1 MTRNNFSL
9 VQLLCTSILSA
20 FVGMLMVIL
29 AIVVKPHTATT
40 AATVRTAAHVAS
52 ISHVKASIILE
63 APTVAN
69 IEVVPATTEAKTT
82 EAKTTEAAKVVTS
95 SEVNNSLSDAE
106 IQKAKDYC
114 LKHMVKAEFVDLETQ
129 DPPILIA
136 AR

>member
-29 AIVVKPHTATT
+29 AIAVKPHTATT
-40 AATVRTAAHVAS
+40 AATVRAAAHVAS

-63 APTVAN
+63 VPTVAN
-69 IEVVPATTEAKTT
+69 IEVIPATT

-95 SEVNNSLSDAE
+95 SEVNNSLSDVE

-114 LKHMVKAEFVDLETQ
+114 LKHMVKAEFVELETQ

>member
-1 MTRNNFSL
+1 MKTYNFT
-9 VQLLCTSILSA
+9 QLLCTSILSA
-20 FVGMLMVIL
+20 LVGMVMVFTAL
-29 AIVVKPHTATT
+29 TVKPHTATT
-40 AATVRTAAHVAS
+40 AATVRAAAHVAS

-63 APTVAN
+63 VPTVAN
-69 IEVVPATTEAKTT
+69 IEVIPATT

-95 SEVNNSLSDAE
+95 SEVNNSLSDVE

-114 LKHMVKAEFVDLETQ
+114 LKHMVKAEFVELETQ

>member
-29 AIVVKPHTATT
+29 AIAVKPHTATT

-63 APTVAN
+63 VPTVAN
-69 IEVVPATTEAKTT
+69 IEVIPATT

-95 SEVNNSLSDAE
+95 SEVNNSLSDVE

-114 LKHMVKAEFVDLETQ
+114 LKHMVKAEFVELETQ

>member
-29 AIVVKPHTATT
+29 AIAVKPHTATT
-40 AATVRTAAHVAS
+40 AATVRPAAHVAS
-52 ISHVKASIILE
+52 ISPVKASIILE
-63 APTVAN
+63 VPTVAN
-69 IEVVPATTEAKTT
+69 IEVIPATT

-114 LKHMVKAEFVDLETQ
+114 LKHMVKADFVNLETQ

>member
-29 AIVVKPHTATT
+29 AIAVKPHTAIT
-40 AATVRTAAHVAS
+40 AATVRAAAHVAS

-63 APTVAN
+63 VPTVAN
-69 IEVVPATTEAKTT
+69 IEVIPATT

-114 LKHMVKAEFVDLETQ
+114 LKHMVKAEFVELETQ

>member
-29 AIVVKPHTATT
+29 AIAVKPHTATT
-40 AATVRTAAHVAS
+40 AATVRPAAHVAS

-63 APTVAN
+63 VPTVAN
-69 IEVVPATTEAKTT
+69 IEVIPATT

-95 SEVNNSLSDAE
+95 SEVNNSLSDVE

-114 LKHMVKAEFVDLETQ
+114 LKHMVKAEFVELETQ

>member
-29 AIVVKPHTATT
+29 AIAVKPHTATT
-40 AATVRTAAHVAS
+40 AATVRAAAHVAS

-63 APTVAN
+63 VPTVAN
-69 IEVVPATTEAKTT
+69 IEVIPATT

-95 SEVNNSLSDAE
+95 SEVNNSLSDVE

-114 LKHMVKAEFVDLETQ
+114 LKHMVKAEFVNLETQ

>member
-29 AIVVKPHTATT
+29 AIAVKPHTATT

-63 APTVAN
+63 VPTVAN
-69 IEVVPATTEAKTT
+69 IEVIPATT

-114 LKHMVKAEFVDLETQ
+114 LKHMVKAEFVELETQ